1 MPLRA
6 GMAGVIGILGLPAL
20 LLAGEA
26 AARELAPAAS
36 PAAVIDDPALP
47 HVLATT
53 HKAGKRG
60 HGRAAAGS
68 VEIGPAHLRAHVD
81 RESGA
86 VRWQLWQEVTHAGL
100 ARDMTGLALGID
112 GDAARTSAAL
122 PLAQVERQAER
133 CPTQDALVTACTT
146 RVHYAFDVPAGTVA
160 RMAASPS
167 PTRLALHDTIGRTFQ
182 ASMHPDEAAGI
193 SDAVAAL
200 QPPQGTD

>member
-1 MPLRA
+1 MALR
-6 GMAGVIGILGLPAL
+6 AGVIGILGVPAL

-26 AARELAPAAS
+26 GARDVVPAAS

-47 HVLATT
+47 HVIATT

-68 VEIGPAHLRAHVD
+68 VEIGPSHLRAHVD

-100 ARDMTGLALGID
+100 ARDMTALALDID
-112 GDAARTSAAL
+112 GAPATL
-122 PLAQVERQAER
+122 TLAHVERQPER

-146 RVHYAFDVPAGTVA
+146 RVHYAFDVPAGTLA
-160 RMAASPS
+160 RMAQSPS
-167 PTRLALHDTIGRTFQ
+167 PTGLALRDTIGRTFE
-182 ASMHPDEAAGI
+182 ASMHPAEAAGI
-193 SDAVAAL
+193 ADAVAAL
-200 QPPQGTD
+200 QPPPEPE